1 MKKYEPLSV
10 KMIDIN
16 IQDDI
21 LTSSAEPPMDD
32 IYNDPFN

>member
-10 KMIDIN
+10 KIIDIN

-21 LTSSAEPPMDD
+21 LTSSLEPPMDD